1 MSAHGES
8 TNPSNLVGLIYPDK
22 DSSTFLKAVLF
33 SMNITFKE
41 STKTNG
47 QYIEWISDDKL
58 QELEIQNRVSQYN
71 FIKTVC
77 KNMRLPSPS
86 SPALKELS
94 CK

>member
-1 MSAHGES
+1 MSAHGGIS
-8 TNPSNLVGLIYPDK
+8 SSNNLVGITYPDK

-41 STKTNG
+41 LTTING
-47 QYIEWISDDKL
+47 QYIEWASDNES
-58 QELEIQNRVSQYN
+58 QELEIQNRVSQYI
-71 FIKTVC
+71 FIKEVC
-77 KNMRLPSPS
+77 KNMKLPSPS